1 MKIAICDD
9 QELYRVKTGE
19 KVKVFLMELGIN
31 GEVFEYEKG
40 DKLLSD
46 LNIRHY
52 DLIILDIIMGET
64 DGINIAKSIRIINK
78 EVSIV
83 FLSSYEEYAIK
94 GYGLDVSHYLLKGS
108 DEEKLKDIIYSIYK
122 KKSKNIALK
131 IKNEI
136 ISFNTNNIYFFEVNN
151 RIITIHYLE
160 DGIYKTKQFYGKLD
174 EIEKQLKGQLFYR
187 SHRSYL
193 VNIRRIKK
201 IISNE
206 IYFDIPIRAM
216 VSRNKFL
223 DLKARYLEYNVEI

>member
-9 QELYRVKTGE
+9 QELYRVNTGE
-19 KVKVFLMELGIN
+19 KVKVFLKELGIN

-40 DKLLSD
+40 DKLISD
-46 LNIRHY
+46 LNTRHY

-64 DGINIAKSIRIINK
+64 DGINIAKSIRTINK
-78 EVSIV
+78 EVSII

-108 DEEKLKDIIYSIYK
+108 DEEKLKDIIYNVYK

-193 VNIRRIKK
+193 VNIKRIKK

-206 IYFDIPIRAM
+206 IYFDIPITAM

>member
-9 QELYRVKTGE
+9 QELYRVNTGE
-19 KVKVFLMELGIN
+19 KVKVFLKELGIN

-46 LNIRHY
+46 LNTRHY

-64 DGINIAKSIRIINK
+64 DGINIAKSIRTINK
-78 EVSIV
+78 EVSII

-108 DEEKLKDIIYSIYK
+108 DEEKLKDIIYNVYK

-206 IYFDIPIRAM
+206 IYFDNSIRAM